1 MTLQDVAQVAG
12 CTSITV
18 SRYLREPS
26 LVAEETAERIR
37 WALRQT
43 GYVPNKQA
51 GQLASG
57 RSNMVAALVPNLAH
71 SIFAETLQGLSDALQ
86 GAGLELLLGST
97 NYSLER
103 EEEQLRAVLGWF
115 PGAVVVTGRHHSHGA
130 LRLLRDA
137 RAKGTPVVEILD
149 HHSQCEAGFTQ
160 VGFSHDA
167 AGRAMAAHLI
177 ERGHRRLVYVDT
189 GEAQDFRAHERG
201 AGFLAAARAAG
212 AQADLVR
219 APSGDRYDA
228 GRHMLGVLLDMHA
241 GVSAAAF
248 SNDHLACG
256 VLLEAQ
262 RRGVAVPRALAL
274 LGFGDFSIGRH
285 LQPALSTVS
294 TPRYEIGR
302 AAAQAVIDAIQGRAP
317 VHRELTFQLLARQ
330 TT

>member
-12 CTSITV
+12 VTSITV
-18 SRYLREPS
+18 SRYLREPT

-37 WALRQT
+37 CALRET

-71 SIFAETLQGLSDALQ
+71 SIFAETLQGLSDGLQ
-86 GAGLELLLGST
+86 SAGLELLLAST
-97 NYSLER
+97 NYSMER

-115 PGAVVVTGRHHSHGA
+115 PGAVIVTGRHHSHGA
-130 LRLLRDA
+130 LRLLHDA
-137 RAKGTPVVEILD
+137 CAGGTPVVEILD
-149 HHSQCEAGFTQ
+149 HHPQGEAGFTQ

-167 AGRAMAAHLI
+167 AGRAMALHLL
-177 ERGHRRLVYVDT
+177 ERGHRRLVYVDS
-189 GEAQDFRAHERG
+189 GEMQDFRAHERG
-201 AGFLAAARAAG
+201 AGFLSAARESG
-212 AQADLVR
+212 AQAHLLR
-219 APSGDRYDA
+219 APTGDRYDA
-228 GRHMLGVLLDMHA
+228 GRSMLRVLLAEHA
-241 GVSAAAF
+241 DVSAAAF

-262 RRGVAVPRALAL
+262 RRGVAVPGTLAL
-274 LGFGDFSIGRH
+274 LGFGDFPIGRH
-285 LQPALSTVS
+285 LQPPLSTVS
-294 TPRYEIGR
+294 TPRHEIGR
-302 AAAQAVIDAIQGRAP
+302 EAAHAVIDALRGRAP